1 MMQKVLLIAFL
12 VAAMAGLSTMD
23 RASSWETQALR
34 RAQAEAN
41 SNVKSQAATL
51 KVLTTKVLENE
62 ARTLKNQRSN
72 IQLEEEMA
80 AMKIA
85 MDIEMEVATCPR
97 GLVNPRTGEVCV
109 EQCSVSLIYVQDSA
123 LVACVHGVCPD
134 PVPEETCQDVASM
147 YGM

>member
-1 MMQKVLLIAFL
+1 MQKVLLITFL

-41 SNVKSQAATL
+41 SNGKTQAAL
-51 KVLTTKVLENE
+51 IKVLTTKVLENE
-62 ARTLKNQRSN
+62 DRILKIQRSN

-85 MDIEMEVATCPR
+85 MDIEMEVAACPR

-109 EQCSVSLIYVQDSA
+109 DQCIVSLIFVQDSA

-134 PVPEETCQDVASM
+134 PVPAETCKNLESM